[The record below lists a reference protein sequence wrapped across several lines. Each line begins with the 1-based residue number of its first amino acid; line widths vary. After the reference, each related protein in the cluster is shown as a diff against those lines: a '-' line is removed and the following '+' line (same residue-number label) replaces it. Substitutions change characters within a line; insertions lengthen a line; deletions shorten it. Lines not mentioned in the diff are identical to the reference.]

1 MLNEAA
7 YVQVA
12 GMSIM
17 LDSRE
22 ILLASLFLREDGM
35 RYVGE
40 CYMHFMLKCEVS
52 I

>member
-1 MLNEAA
+1 MLNEVV

-12 GMSIM
+12 AVSIM

-35 RYVGE
+35 RYVDVVI
-40 CYMHFMLKCEVS
+40 CTLC
-52 I
+52 